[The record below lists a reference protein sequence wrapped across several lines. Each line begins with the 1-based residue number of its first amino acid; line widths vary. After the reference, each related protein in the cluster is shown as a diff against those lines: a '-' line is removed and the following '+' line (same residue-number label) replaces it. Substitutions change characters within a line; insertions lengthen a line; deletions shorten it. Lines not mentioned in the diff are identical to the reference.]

1 MSSLLM
7 SGWSGWS
14 AWSFWAVGLVLG
26 MRHAL
31 EPDHL
36 AAVSTFLM
44 GPRSQGG
51 AGAWLGVL
59 WGVGHTLSL
68 LAVAT
73 ALAALGTRLPDRLAD
88 AFELGVAV
96 MLVLLGGRSVRRA
109 WGGADADTLVLAP
122 AGPARTPRARAHAPT
137 GAHAH
142 PPAVGGREG
151 RPRPG
156 LLGAVFRRPLAV
168 GLVHGLAGSGA
179 LTALVASRFPT
190 VAGRLV
196 TVGLFG
202 VGSICGM
209 ALLSGLAG
217 WPLSRLG
224 RHPGVDRWLGTATG
238 TFSLCLGALWG
249 WPLLGRLFVA

>member
-1 MSSLLM
+1 MSLVSM
-7 SGWSGWS
+7 ST
-14 AWSFWAVGLVLG
+14 WSFWAVGLALG

-36 AAVSTFLM
+36 AAVSTLM
-44 GPRSQGG
+44 TEPRTGG

-73 ALAALGTRLPDRLAD
+73 ALAVLGTGLPDRLAD

-109 WGGADADTLVLAP
+109 WGRGVADTLVTAP
-122 AGPARTPRARAHAPT
+122 AGPPRAHADAHAHA

-142 PPAVGGREG
+142 PHLVGGWQVR
-151 RPRPG
+151 RRPG
-156 LLGAVFRRPLAV
+156 VPATVFRRPLAV

-179 LTALVASRFPT
+179 VTALVASRFPT
-190 VAGRLV
+190 VAGRLI

-202 VGSICGM
+202 FGSILGM

-224 RHPGVDRWLGTATG
+224 RRPGVDRWLGTATG
-238 TFSLCLGALWG
+238 TFALCLGALWG
-249 WPLLGRLFVA
+249 WPLLGRLFAA